1 MKNVQN
7 VKAMKAKKNLHSF
20 FEKFQDTLR
29 ILNKLADRDLLLYES
44 TPKDCIGF
52 YTQIYKN
59 TTSNRK
65 GACGLLLP
73 VWRCMLR
80 KNVIDHENIN
90 RKHYAEIIN
99 DCITDT
105 VSFSEFTKNLLEILV
120 RNKEEKAKYF
130 MSYLLNKVF
139 EDILAHLAADEE
151 KIPDFFK
158 NELKIKE

>member
-1 MKNVQN
+1 M
-7 VKAMKAKKNLHSF
+7 
-20 FEKFQDTLR
+20 
-29 ILNKLADRDLLLYES
+29 
-44 TPKDCIGF
+44 
-52 YTQIYKN
+52 
-59 TTSNRK
+59 
-65 GACGLLLP
+65 
-73 VWRCMLR
+73 
-80 KNVIDHENIN
+80 IDHENIN

-105 VSFSEFTKNLLEILV
+105 VSFSEFTKNLLEIVV